1 MTDAQTLRHQLRAAG
16 YCPIPLYGKTP
27 PIYGKN
33 NPKKG
38 LAGWQTLT
46 DVTAEQ
52 VDMYSKTWPDAVNTG
67 CLTFNMPVVDIDILN
82 EEAARA
88 LENHVREHFE
98 ERGYVLTR
106 IGRPP
111 KRAIPFRTAIGP
123 FKTFKISLTAPD
135 GSEGQKIELLADGAQ
150 LVVDGIH
157 PDTGQ
162 PYRWFG
168 GELSKIPREEL
179 PDIREDEAH
188 TLVDELVE
196 LLVHDFGYKRAPSRT
211 KANGGTPKAHDGGGG
226 GDRDWGA
233 LTENILA
240 GRELHDSITIFAAKL
255 IASGMNSGA
264 AVNYLRGLM
273 DKSTAPKDD
282 RWHERVRGIPEAVD
296 SAVAKY
302 SKEPNAR
309 SSSPTAE
316 PPPVEPSYT
325 IDNVVKVFRKWLIL
339 PSATPVYAMLGA
351 VAANLLEGEPVWLGL
366 IAPPSSAKTELL
378 NSVTGLP
385 SLVHAATITPS
396 GLLSG
401 TPKKQQDKGA
411 RGGLLRQINKFGII
425 ILKDFGSIL
434 SMHPE
439 TRAETLAALREV
451 YDGSWTRHLGSAGGK
466 TLAWDGK
473 VAILFG
479 ATEVIDSHHAVIG
492 AMGDRFLL
500 TRLKPVPSQKQ
511 FTRALS
517 HAGGSIARMRKELSD
532 AVAKLF
538 ANRRTEAP
546 KISDEEAESIGKD
559 IALAVR
565 LRGAVERDRRT
576 REIEMIYG
584 AEGTARIGLALER
597 LLAGLDTL
605 GMERKKA
612 LAVVKK
618 VALDSVPPLRRS
630 AYDCVRKYS
639 ERYDPVETAD
649 VAIELGLPTN
659 TARRILEDL
668 AGHGLIVRRSQGQGK
683 PDLWDRLPWEAEEAK
698 QAAEDAREED

>member
-1 MTDAQTLRHQLRAAG
+1 
-16 YCPIPLYGKTP
+16 
-27 PIYGKN
+27 
-33 NPKKG
+33 
-38 LAGWQTLT
+38 
-46 DVTAEQ
+46 
-52 VDMYSKTWPDAVNTG
+52 
-67 CLTFNMPVVDIDILN
+67 
-82 EEAARA
+82 
-88 LENHVREHFE
+88 
-98 ERGYVLTR
+98 
-106 IGRPP
+106 
-111 KRAIPFRTAIGP
+111 
-123 FKTFKISLTAPD
+123 
-135 GSEGQKIELLADGAQ
+135 
-150 LVVDGIH
+150 
-157 PDTGQ
+157 
-162 PYRWFG
+162 
-168 GELSKIPREEL
+168 
-179 PDIREDEAH
+179 
-188 TLVDELVE
+188 
-196 LLVHDFGYKRAPSRT
+196 
-211 KANGGTPKAHDGGGG
+211 
-226 GDRDWGA
+226 
-233 LTENILA
+233 
-240 GRELHDSITIFAAKL
+240 
-255 IASGMNSGA
+255 
-264 AVNYLRGLM
+264 
-273 DKSTAPKDD
+273 
-282 RWHERVRGIPEAVD
+282 VRGIPEAVD
-296 SAVAKY
+296 SAIAKY
-302 SKEPNAR
+302 GKEPGPR
-309 SSSPTAE
+309 SSSPASELGAATE
-316 PPPVEPSYT
+316 PPPVPGYT

-378 NSVTGLP
+378 NSITGLP
-385 SLVHAATITPS
+385 NVVQAATITPS

-411 RGGLLRQINKFGII
+411 RGGLLRQIGKFGIV

-434 SMHPE
+434 SMHAE

-500 TRLKPVPSQKQ
+500 ARLKPVPSQKQ

-546 KISDEEAESIGKD
+546 KISDEEADSIGKD

-605 GMERKKA
+605 GMDRKKA

-639 ERYDPVETAD
+639 ERLDPVETAD

-668 AGHGLIVRRSQGQGK
+668 AGHGLVIRRSLGKGK
-683 PDLWDRLPWEAEEAK
+683 PDVWDAAPWETEEAK
-698 QAAEDAREED
+698 QAAAAEAAAEED